1 MPLAL
6 LFIFVYD
13 TEMYSRA
20 DDDGEP
26 DDEIGRL
33 AVATECVRRRVRD
46 TTPESLRNDLS
57 RLRRIIDRIEL
68 EFATVAGA
76 FADTVEE
83 EWQGCVSPAQWLRVE
98 CGMTSAAAASAIAV
112 GSHATVLAKSVAAVE
127 DGTLGFSHLAL
138 MAGTARAFQES

>member
-46 TTPESLRNDLS
+46 ATPESLRNDLS

-83 EWQGCVSPAQWLRVE
+83 EWQGCVSAPQRQRARSRSDPMPMCSQRASRLSR
-98 CGMTSAAAASAIAV
+98 TAHSAFR
-112 GSHATVLAKSVAAVE
+112 TW
-127 DGTLGFSHLAL
+127 
-138 MAGTARAFQES
+138 R